1 MRRWQLCLALSFL
14 ASVIYV
20 PAADAALSAED
31 KAGAIVAGVLT
42 DAADSP
48 VSGSLDLF
56 AWPTG
61 RPVEVGQTVQLVP
74 VGHDR
79 AAKDGRFSIASDLTT
94 DLAELARLNGGY
106 INFVLYGTADGVI
119 EETHFS
125 RYVGDTPVTAQEA
138 GTAKRPVEWRASPE
152 EDADPVRVRLGDAA
166 AAKTAD
172 DRPIHAMQGG
182 CSGMKLIESQIRPTV
197 IGELRAPDDTETAT
211 FAYGKRADS
220 EIGVASQGGQGP
232 WALSGSFHIAN
243 SQAGEITQRATS
255 GQHLLVRSRFR
266 YDRYEYFCPS
276 GRREKVVARD
286 WLGDY
291 QSEPTAVRGCAGAP
305 EGRLGRYGPDG
316 SFHRIREKA
325 VQWDGAVDVFG
336 ASLTARSGYSQYVR
350 GDWSFGGAP
359 EHLLCGDN
367 GGPLVARHIFAGTS
381 A

>member
-197 IGELRAPDDTETAT
+197 IGELRAP
-211 FAYGKRADS
+211 
-220 EIGVASQGGQGP
+220 
-232 WALSGSFHIAN
+232 
-243 SQAGEITQRATS
+243 
-255 GQHLLVRSRFR
+255 
-266 YDRYEYFCPS
+266 
-276 GRREKVVARD
+276 
-286 WLGDY
+286 
-291 QSEPTAVRGCAGAP
+291 
-305 EGRLGRYGPDG
+305 
-316 SFHRIREKA
+316 
-325 VQWDGAVDVFG
+325 
-336 ASLTARSGYSQYVR
+336 
-350 GDWSFGGAP
+350 
-359 EHLLCGDN
+359 
-367 GGPLVARHIFAGTS
+367 
-381 A
+381 